1 MTTWA
6 RLVPALLLPAVV
18 LAGAGACTDDP
29 NPAPTSRTSASAAPP
44 SGSAPHSQQP
54 RTSPGGPSARA
65 GDTDTGPGCGERA
78 VEAGEFNPDC
88 KEYQGHLD
96 PGGRGRGD
104 TAGEA
109 QLEYACEQGYV
120 PKEKC

>member
-18 LAGAGACTDDP
+18 LAGGAACSSEP
-29 NPAPTSRTSASAAPP
+29 GPAPRTSASASAAP
-44 SGSAPHSQQP
+44 SAGSASPSQP
-54 RTSPGGPSARA
+54 TPTSPSSPPARPGGA
-65 GDTDTGPGCGERA
+65 DTAQGCGERA
-78 VEAGEFNPDC
+78 LDAGTFNPDC

-96 PGGRGRGD
+96 PGGRGRDD

>member
-18 LAGAGACTDDP
+18 LAGAAACTDDP
-29 NPAPTSRTSASAAPP
+29 NPAPTSTTSASAAPP
-44 SGSAPHSQQP
+44 SGSVPYSQP
-54 RTSPGGPSARA
+54 TSPGNPSARTGGA
-65 GDTDTGPGCGERA
+65 DTGPGCGERA
-78 VEAGEFNPDC
+78 LEAGEFNPDC

>member
-18 LAGAGACTDDP
+18 LGGGAACSDDP
-29 NPAPTSRTSASAAPP
+29 GPAPAPSTSASAEPP
-44 SGSAPHSQQP
+44 SGSTP
-54 RTSPGGPSARA
+54 RSPTSPDQSAGPRGAA
-65 GDTDTGPGCGERA
+65 DTGPGCGERA
-78 VEAGEFNPDC
+78 LEAGEFNPDC
-88 KEYQGHLD
+88 KEYQGYLD
-96 PGGRGRGD
+96 PGGRGRDD

-109 QLEYACEQGYV
+109 QLEYACEQGYI

>member
-18 LAGAGACTDDP
+18 LAGGAACSDEP
-29 NPAPTSRTSASAAPP
+29 GPAPAPRTSASAEPP
-44 SGSAPHSQQP
+44 SGSAPQSPSSPDSSAGP
-54 RTSPGGPSARA
+54 RGAA
-65 GDTDTGPGCGERA
+65 DTGPGCGERA
-78 VEAGEFNPDC
+78 LEAGEFNPDC
-88 KEYQGHLD
+88 KEYQGYLD
-96 PGGRGRGD
+96 PGGRGRDD

-109 QLEYACEQGYV
+109 QLEYACEQGYI